1 MALNLA
7 CYKEEIRQSTNFRNK
22 VLRAAERRTKEV
34 QSRNKDISQLL
45 QIFLTLDKKKLHRGT
60 GRQSCPKADVEVRFE
75 RKTSKSKPEKNWMN
89 SQGGNPWN

>member
-45 QIFLTLDKKKLHRGT
+45 QIFLTLDKKKLHRGRA

-75 RKTSKSKPEKNWMN
+75 RKASKSKPGRK
-89 SQGGNPWN
+89 